1 MKKNSSFTEADRK
14 EARLAVHRKKLGCLL
29 SSLSIGVFMFIGFFA
44 AKLPQGHSGAT
55 ALVFGLVVIISGL
68 IGLPLWFFSMGRV
81 ATYKGRFGKS
91 VFDDEPTPARV
102 AVKPAVEHES
112 HTWSPW
118 TMKSVPLYYSGHFR
132 CVAVGQRTCLVCGET
147 DICREHEWS
156 EHDRVGS
163 PQRDYT
169 VNYRCRQCGAEH
181 SVEYNI

>member
-91 VFDDEPTPARV
+91 VFDD
-102 AVKPAVEHES
+102 
-112 HTWSPW
+112 TWSPW

-156 EHDRVGS
+156 EHDTVGS

>member
-112 HTWSPW
+112 HT
-118 TMKSVPLYYSGHFR
+118 
-132 CVAVGQRTCLVCGET
+132 
-147 DICREHEWS
+147 
-156 EHDRVGS
+156 
-163 PQRDYT
+163 
-169 VNYRCRQCGAEH
+169 
-181 SVEYNI
+181 